1 MFPVKIFDSVCI
13 PYYFVV
19 LLFEE
24 NNYPLPCH
32 PLVIL
37 HEKQFGTFFHL
48 AGTVLF
54 SFPNVIFLRGRK
66 RLASFRSPPGSPS
79 KKVTLAS
86 PAAAS
91 APKTTAGSRD
101 TREVVVESGPVV
113 REDPAEDTEEA
124 NGDDYEGICSNST
137 KSLKEWLFLRF
148 SAG

>member
-1 MFPVKIFDSVCI
+1 MFPVKIFYSVCLTH
-13 PYYFVV
+13 YFVI

-32 PLVIL
+32 PIMIL
-37 HEKQFGTFFHL
+37 HEKLPKIWNFFHL

-113 REDPAEDTEEA
+113 REDPAEDTEEG
-124 NGDDYEGICSNST
+124 NGDDYEGICSISIQPST
-137 KSLKEWLFLRF
+137 NMKN
-148 SAG
+148 ACM